1 MNLKAGN
8 SAKNMNPIICAD
20 FPEPDVIRV
29 GDTYYMICATMHFFP
44 GGTLL
49 KSYDLVHWEIAA
61 HVFERLDDTPAEQLE
76 GEQSI
81 YGKGM
86 WAASLRYH
94 KDTFYVCFAS
104 YDTGKTYIYR
114 TKNINEP
121 WEKRSLDGVYHHP
134 SLLFDED
141 GRIYMG
147 YGFNE
152 VRILE
157 LNDTLTAPKE
167 GGFERLLVEEKQDA
181 YISYEGAHF
190 YKKDGTYYIFV
201 IQWLKGNLTQR
212 EQLCLY
218 GDSLDGEFKKEMVFS
233 ENLGFPMKGVA
244 QGGIVDTPE
253 GDWY

>member
-1 MNLKAGN
+1 
-8 SAKNMNPIICAD
+8 MNPIICAD

-114 TKNINEP
+114 TK
-121 WEKRSLDGVYHHP
+121 
-134 SLLFDED
+134 LLMNH
-141 GRIYMG
+141 GKNAASMG
-147 YGFNE
+147 SIITHLCYLMKMGAS
-152 VRILE
+152 IW
-157 LNDTLTAPKE
+157 DTVL
-167 GGFERLLVEEKQDA
+167 
-181 YISYEGAHF
+181 
-190 YKKDGTYYIFV
+190 
-201 IQWLKGNLTQR
+201 
-212 EQLCLY
+212 
-218 GDSLDGEFKKEMVFS
+218 
-233 ENLGFPMKGVA
+233 MKCG
-244 QGGIVDTPE
+244 
-253 GDWY
+253 Y